1 MSSTA
6 LESPAERETAFML
19 DPTAGKRILTYWP
32 QLSND
37 RKAFVVAYI
46 DNAYSV
52 AGAARTL
59 GVSRLSCDQMFRDQ
73 TVKRAISEIQDS
85 LDGIDFL
92 NEKWV
97 KAQLLRIFPMVMGEE
112 AVPLVTNTGEEIS
125 AHKFYPD
132 IAMRVIEYVAP
143 KKTAPTVSVTI
154 NNLNK
159 LTDAQLE
166 EIALQGN
173 KGNTYDHI

>member
-1 MSSTA
+1 MNSTL
-6 LESPAERETAFML
+6 LESPADQESSFML

-32 QLSND
+32 VLSD
-37 RKAFVVAYI
+37 DEKAFAIAYI
-46 DNAYSV
+46 DNAYSL

-59 GVSRLSCDQMFRDQ
+59 GITRTSCDQMFRNQ
-73 TVKRAISEIQDS
+73 AVKRAISEVQDA

-97 KAQLLRIFPMVMGEE
+97 KAQLLRIFPMAMGDEP
-112 AVPLVTNTGEEIS
+112 VPMVTNTGEEVV
-125 AHKFYPD
+125 ACKFYPD

-143 KKTAPTVSVTI
+143 KKTSPTVSVTI

-173 KGNTYDHI
+173 KGNTYDHV

>member
-32 QLSND
+32 VLSND
-37 RKAFVVAYI
+37 EKAFAVAYI
-46 DNAYSV
+46 DNAYSI

-59 GVSRLSCDQMFRDQ
+59 GIARASCDQMFRNQ
-73 TVKRAISEIQDS
+73 AVKRAISEVQDA

-97 KAQLLRIFPMVMGEE
+97 KAQLLRIFPMAMGDEPV
-112 AVPLVTNTGEEIS
+112 AMVTNTGEEIN
-125 AHKFYPD
+125 ACKFYPD

-166 EIALQGN
+166 ELAA
-173 KGNTYDHI
+173 KGLERVVSDQ